1 MTNTFGR
8 LARAAADVVGS
19 PWAFTIAAVIVACW
33 FLTGPVFGFSDTW
46 QLVINTTSSVLTM
59 LIAFLLQ
66 SSQNR
71 DTRALHAK
79 LDELILYTKGAD
91 NRLIQAEDFNEQ
103 ELEDLKGR
111 LVDMGEKVG
120 SGEVPGNLPG
130 H

>member
-33 FLTGPVFGFSDTW
+33 FLTGPVFGFSYTW
-46 QLVINTTSSVLTM
+46 PLVINTTSSVLTM

>member
-91 NRLIQAEDFNEQ
+91 NRLMRAEDYTEE
-103 ELEDLKGR
+103 ELDDLKR
-111 LVDMGEKVG
+111 QIVDLGENVG
-120 SGEVPGNLPG
+120 
-130 H
+130 